1 MGVERFYRPA
11 ADECHA
17 ATDLTGAVDGVK
29 LEDRKDEPEP
39 PTHRF
44 LHYPLWLGS
53 PLERG

>member
-53 PLERG
+53 PLE